1 VIGEPRQFEPRDG
14 GHRQLVGLAEGSS
27 GRGATTLYNSIF
39 RYDDEML
46 VNSHVYGTYGY
57 MAPILHLRRVEGGTL
72 FDTYARSFELVWGE
86 SYPIDSQA
94 EVDPTA
100 STASA

>member
-1 VIGEPRQFEPRDG
+1 
-14 GHRQLVGLAEGSS
+14 
-27 GRGATTLYNSIF
+27 
-39 RYDDEML
+39 
-46 VNSHVYGTYGY
+46 VYGTYGY
-57 MAPILHLRRVEGGTL
+57 MALILHLRRVEGGTL

-86 SYPIDSQA
+86 SYPIDRQA